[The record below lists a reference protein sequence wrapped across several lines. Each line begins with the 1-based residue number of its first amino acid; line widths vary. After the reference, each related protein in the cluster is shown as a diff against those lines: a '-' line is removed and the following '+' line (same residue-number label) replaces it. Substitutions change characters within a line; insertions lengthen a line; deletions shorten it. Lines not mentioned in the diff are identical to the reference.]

1 MYQNHQH
8 DMWKVKIKEL
18 SKKKRHPHLDEIKG
32 KVKQTSRNRRAILS
46 FYNVKYL
53 MISR

>member
-1 MYQNHQH
+1 MICEKLKLKNYQ
-8 DMWKVKIKEL
+8 
-18 SKKKRHPHLDEIKG
+18 KKRHPHLDEIKE
-32 KVKQTSRNRRAILS
+32 KVRQTSRNRRAILS